1 MLSTSAFLKIL
12 TASFSKL
19 SRSIVCGVFEKPI
32 VASDWSRMPR
42 PPVCSLRRKSPSVNT
57 PATAPFASTSVT
69 RPSRDSV
76 ILTIADDNVSPV
88 SQTGFALRMTSLTRC
103 VISAVCS
110 RNCAVPS
117 AVSVFSQRFFMTEN
131 GIVQTCTP
139 VSIAWRT
146 CSAWRTDENMT
157 LLS

>member
-1 MLSTSAFLKIL
+1 M
-12 TASFSKL
+12 
-19 SRSIVCGVFEKPI
+19 
-32 VASDWSRMPR
+32 
-42 PPVCSLRRKSPSVNT
+42 NT

-69 RPSRDSV
+69 RPRRDSV
-76 ILTIADDNVSPV
+76 IFTIAELSVSPV
-88 SQTGFALRMTSLTRC
+88 SQTGLAARMTSFTRV

-139 VSIAWRT
+139 DQHRLPHVLRHGAPMRT
-146 CSAWRTDENMT
+146 
-157 LLS
+157 